1 MTRIAVLDDYIGCA
15 QEFGDW
21 AALGDEAEIT
31 FYREAID
38 PGRLTEELADYE
50 ILAITQQR
58 TWFPREV
65 LERLPNLKL
74 IVCNGPSSNVIDH
87 EYRRERGILLCG
99 TADSPPGGRTPGDAR
114 PPRPDPRTRR
124 GIATPAEMAWALLF
138 AVTKRIG
145 IEDRVIRQG
154 GWQTGFPVPLSGMT
168 LGLAGLG
175 NLGSMMVAPARVF
188 GMDVIAW
195 SENLTDERAKE
206 FDVPRV
212 SKEELLRRSD
222 VLGIFL
228 VLSDRTRG
236 LFQRED
242 LALMKPGAFIVNI
255 SRGPIIDETAL
266 VEALREGRLAGAGL
280 DVFDREPLPADHPL
294 RSMENVVLMPH
305 VGYVTEAGF
314 RRAFSLMAE
323 DVAAFM
329 KGQPIRVVD

>member
-15 QEFGDW
+15 PEFGDW
-21 AALGDEAEIT
+21 AALGDDADIT

-38 PGRLTEELADYE
+38 PARLTEELADYE
-50 ILAITQQR
+50 ILVITQQR

-65 LERLPNLKL
+65 LERLPKLEL
-74 IVCNGPSSNVIDH
+74 IVCNGATSNVIDH

-99 TADSPPGGRTPGDAR
+99 TADGPVAADAR
-114 PPRPDPRTRR
+114 PRSPDPGTRR

-145 IEDRVIRQG
+145 IEDRVIRAG
-154 GWQTGFPVPLSGMT
+154 GYQTGFPVPLAGMT

-195 SENLTDERAKE
+195 SENLTDERAGE
-206 FDVPRV
+206 FGVQRV
-212 SKEELLRRSD
+212 SKEELLRQSD

-236 LFQRED
+236 LFRRED
-242 LALMKPGAFIVNI
+242 LALMKPTAFIVNI

-266 VEALREGRLAGAGL
+266 VEALRNGRIAGAGL
-280 DVFDREPLPADHPL
+280 DVYDREPLPPDHPL
-294 RSMENVVLMPH
+294 RSMENAVLMPH

-314 RRAFSLMAE
+314 RRSFTRMAE
-323 DVAAFM
+323 DVAAFL
-329 KGQPIRVVD
+329 KGEPIRVVE